1 MKVLITGI
9 TGFVGQNLKK
19 YLKDQT
25 IIGVSR
31 QKSEKENVVSYDQVV
46 QQLFD
51 VKSCIHLA
59 GKAHDLKKTTDDTNS
74 SQEETKS
81 AE

>member
-19 YLKDQT
+19 YLKNQT

-31 QKSEKENVVSYDQVV
+31 QKSEKE
-46 QQLFD
+46 
-51 VKSCIHLA
+51 IA
-59 GKAHDLKKTTDDTNS
+59 
-74 SQEETKS
+74 
-81 AE
+81 

>member
-31 QKSEKENVVSYDQVV
+31 QKSEKEHVVSYDQVV

-51 VKSCIHLA
+51 VKSFIHLA
-59 GKAHDLKKTTDDTNS
+59 GKAHDLKKTSEDAS
-74 SQEETKS
+74 VL
-81 AE
+81 